1 MIVAAV
7 PMEISDN
14 QAFGHGDTLM
24 PQTSTSDIQ
33 YRGYT
38 LTAVEHSPGWRVH
51 IYPGQGRLRTH
62 PNFVSAVTKEEALAK
77 ACITVDYQLSS

>member
-1 MIVAAV
+1 
-7 PMEISDN
+7 
-14 QAFGHGDTLM
+14 M
-24 PQTSTSDIQ
+24 PQATTTDVE

-62 PNFVSAVTKEEALAK
+62 PSFVSAATKEEALAK
-77 ACITVDYQLSS
+77 ARISVDHQLSS